1 MKTLLLLGSLAT
13 GIVSAVAF
21 YPAADD
27 PEKERAIVSTTVN
40 ALNGLHYEPVD
51 LDDEFSDR
59 VFRLYLDRVDG
70 GRRFF
75 TQADLD
81 ALEAYRFEL
90 DDQLENAELGFF
102 DAVEERMDAAVAR
115 TQTIYREI
123 LAEPFDFGVEETA
136 ELDGEKKPFPADGA
150 ELREGWRKVLKWE
163 TMTRL
168 HDKLEAQEAL
178 ANADEE
184 PADESDADADADVEA
199 PDAVGDDAA
208 EESGA
213 ELDGVEPEEEDEA
226 DLDVEGKTYEEL
238 EADARAAVLKSFDGW
253 YERMG
258 KLKRADRLS
267 EYLNAVTSVYDPHT
281 GYFAPVDKENFDIS
295 MAGKVEGIGARL
307 QTDGDYT
314 KVTDIVVGGPAWRG
328 KELAEKDVIM
338 AVAQEGEE
346 PVDIGGMN
354 INEVV
359 SLIRGPK
366 DTRLTLTVKRVDG
379 AIADIEIVRDVVVLE
394 EGFAKSLILEN
405 GDDLKVGYIKL
416 PRFYADFQDDNGRSS
431 FRDVRTE
438 VAKLKAEDVG
448 GIILDLRSNGGG
460 SLRDVVDMTGLFIEE
475 GPVVQV
481 KSRGRRPEVLEDDD
495 DEVQYD
501 GPLVVMVN
509 EFSASASEILAAA
522 LQDYG
527 RAVIV
532 GNKTF
537 GKGTVQ
543 RFIDLDVAVRG
554 ARNVK
559 PLGNLKVT
567 TQKFYRV
574 NGGSTQLEGV
584 TPDIFLPDSYAYLET
599 GERENDY
606 PMPFDKIVPAE
617 YERVPEYVAD
627 LDAVRDLSIARTQA
641 SAEFQAID
649 RYARDLRA
657 ERDET
662 LVSLRLDDFDAEQD
676 ARTEASEA
684 YRDLFDAVEGFEVA
698 NLRLDEIDLESADDS
713 KRGRNEDFIERT
725 AKDLHLYETVQIV
738 EDMIRA
744 EGDRL
749 AERTESGGASPRR

>member
-13 GIVSAVAF
+13 GIASAVAF

-40 ALNGLHYEPVD
+40 ALSGLHYEPVD
-51 LDDEFSDR
+51 LDDDFSDR

-81 ALEAYRFEL
+81 ALEAYRYAL
-90 DDQLENAELGFF
+90 DDELENAELTFF
-102 DAVEERMDAAVAR
+102 DAVEGAFAAAVDRSQAL
-115 TQTIYREI
+115 YREI
-123 LAEPFDFGVEETA
+123 LAEPFDFEREETA
-136 ELDGEKKPFPADGA
+136 ELDGDKKPFPADA
-150 ELREGWRKVLKWE
+150 DALREGWRKALKWE

-168 HDKLEAQEAL
+168 HDKLEAREAL
-178 ANADEE
+178 DEAAGE
-184 PADESDADADADVEA
+184 PAADDAPPPTDDDAL
-199 PDAVGDDAA
+199 PGGDDDDDDD
-208 EESGA
+208 GA
-213 ELDGVEPEEEDEA
+213 EVA
-226 DLDVEGKTYEEL
+226 GKTYAEL

-314 KVTDIVVGGPAWRG
+314 KVSDIVVGGPAWRG
-328 KELAEKDVIM
+328 KELAEEDVIM
-338 AVAQEGEE
+338 AVAQDGEE

-359 SLIRGPK
+359 QLIRGPK
-366 DTRLTLTVKRVDG
+366 DTRLTLTVKKVDG
-379 AIADIEIVRDVVVLE
+379 TIADIAITRDVVVLE
-394 EGFAKSLILEN
+394 EGFARSLLLEN

-416 PRFYADFQDDNGRSS
+416 PRFYADFQDDRGRSS

-438 VAKLKAEDVG
+438 VAKLRAEDVG

-617 YERVPEYVAD
+617 YERVPAYVAD
-627 LDAVRDLSIARTQA
+627 LETVRERSIARTRA
-641 SAEFQAID
+641 SEQFQAID
-649 RYARDLRA
+649 TYARELRA

-662 LVSLRLDDFDAEQD
+662 LVSLRLADFDAEQD
-676 ARTEASEA
+676 ERNAASEA
-684 YRDLFDAVEGFEVA
+684 YRGLFEPVEGFEVA
-698 NLRLDEIDLESADDS
+698 NLRLDGIDLETADES
-713 KRGRNEDFIERT
+713 KRGRNEDFLERT

-738 EDMIRA
+738 EDLIRA
-744 EGDRL
+744 QDERL
-749 AERTESGGASPRR
+749 AGPVPSRD